1 MSNFQFFGPH
11 NLRFFQS
18 LPPKSFD
25 LFCSKLV
32 EEGESNLTYLT
43 EF

>member
-11 NLRFFQS
+11 NLRFFQQLS
-18 LPPKSFD
+18 PKSFD